1 MIFRWLAAIF
11 CLADL
16 AASAAGVSSGFLVE
30 ANPVYYWFG
39 WGGIAVAKAAYLA
52 VTCWLFPYAYP
63 ETKEWVPVIVA
74 GLSLGVVG
82 HTIRLLILAGGIA

>member
-1 MIFRWLAAIF
+1 MIFRWLAIIF

-30 ANPVYYWFG
+30 VNPLYYQFG
-39 WGGIAVAKAAYLA
+39 WGALAVAKVAYLA
-52 VTCWLFPYAYP
+52 VTCWMFPYAFP

-74 GLSLGVVG
+74 GSSLGVVG